1 VTAENAEVV
10 GGSRR
15 DRGGE
20 GRDVG
25 VGLEELGGGRRG
37 RRVEK
42 LDRMRRDC
50 GRAVVE
56 GLSCLAREIIML
68 GVEKTTASVVPVRRE
83 NGDVVLLSSEVAW
96 SGSGGVNGVGV

>member
-1 VTAENAEVV
+1 VTADNAEVV

-15 DRGGE
+15 GRGGE

-25 VGLEELGGGRRG
+25 VGLKELGGGRRG
-37 RRVEK
+37 RRVQK

-56 GLSCLAREIIML
+56 RAVLSCKGDHYARC
-68 GVEKTTASVVPVRRE
+68 
-83 NGDVVLLSSEVAW
+83 
-96 SGSGGVNGVGV
+96 